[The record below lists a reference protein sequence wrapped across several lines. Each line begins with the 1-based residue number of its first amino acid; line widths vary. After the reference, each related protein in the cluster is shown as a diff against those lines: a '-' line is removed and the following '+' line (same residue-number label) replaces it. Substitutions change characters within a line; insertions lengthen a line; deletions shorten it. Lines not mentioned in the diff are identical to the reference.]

1 MSNDTQVR
9 PYTMRRRNGVFGA
22 ARGRAILG
30 TMKIVADLHIHSHF
44 SRATSKNLTFEH
56 LARWAQ
62 LKGIHV
68 VGTGDVSHP
77 GWLAEMREKLEP
89 ADGSGL
95 YRLREPWASDV
106 QGQVPASCHAPVRF
120 ILGGEISNIYKRD
133 GQTRKVHNV
142 IFAPSLDAVGRLQ
155 ARLEK
160 IGNIRSDGRPILGL
174 DSRDLLETVLEVDP
188 ACRLIPA
195 HIWTPWFSMLG
206 SKSGFDSVEACYA
219 DLTPHIFALET
230 GLSSDPP
237 MNWRVSQLDRYT
249 LVSSSD
255 AHSPE
260 KLGREATVFDTELS
274 YEALFDA
281 LRTGDPATFRGTIEF
296 FPEEGKYHLDG
307 HRNCGVVWEPA
318 ITREHGGIC
327 AVCGKPVTIGVMH
340 RVEELADRPVGA
352 RPACARPF
360 TSLIPLPEVIG
371 QTFGVG
377 PGSGRVAQ
385 EYQKLLGRLGPELAI
400 LQSIDLGEIAAA
412 SSERLADGLGRM
424 RRGEVD
430 AQAGY
435 DGEYGVIRLFTAAT
449 GRAVAMGGQIGLFG
463 EGEGGSA
470 QGRGEAPG
478 GVREETAAYPA
489 VAAQAP
495 LFDLDA
501 ADEAPSADAGN
512 AMDGGGEDW
521 HSGAQPVGATGRSP
535 LRAANAGQPGG
546 DTPPLQTAGGGLNDA
561 QAAAVRCVDR
571 PLIIS
576 AGPGT
581 GKTRTLTHRIAHLVT
596 THGVSPSAILAI
608 TFTNKAAHE
617 MRERLDALLG
627 ARAAAIMVRT
637 FHSFAAGL
645 LREHATHLGLD
656 PRFVVVGEDARAGM
670 LSAACPALS
679 SGEVHDALR
688 RISDAKNRLV
698 TPEDDGLGRTWAAY
712 QAALAQAHALDFDD
726 LIGEAVRLL
735 STCDDVRAQVQ
746 ERYRYISVDEYQ
758 DVNAAQVAL
767 LRLLAPPDGRAN
779 LCVIGDPDQAIYG
792 FRGADRSYFG
802 RFTEDYPDAVV
813 LRLSD
818 NYRSTQVILDAA
830 LQVIGG
836 ETWGGET
843 PPLRGADAGGDY
855 MGGETPPPRRARD
868 ATERGGKAGTA
879 DVEPAGATG
888 RSPLHAAGDVA
899 PAGPGVARSPLRA
912 VAAAAWA
919 GGIPPLLDVYA
930 APTDRAEAE
939 YVVHQVEQLVGGVS
953 HFSLDS
959 GRATGDVPAAERS
972 FAEFAVL
979 YRLGAQSRG
988 LVEAFDR
995 SGIPYQTVGQAPL
1008 TSYADIRAILDA
1020 LWGIHNPE
1028 ARLHAAAGARR
1039 KGSTRT
1045 TGAGRTRRSAPTA
1058 TGEAVAQMVVHMA
1071 EGLRLGR
1078 DPASAARVEQL
1089 ARLAEPFGAEL
1100 GPFLETMALHKE
1112 TDAYDPRADRVTLMT
1127 LHASKGLEFPVV
1139 FIVGC
1144 EEGLLP
1150 YVRQGR
1156 EPAPG
1161 EHLVHDG
1168 SLTPGEGPI
1177 ASEGAGVDEERRL
1190 FYVGM
1195 TRAREKLVLCHA
1207 RRRMLFGQTMENPPS
1222 RFIDDIQAALKV
1234 LQEAQARRRP
1244 KVEDPQLSLF

>member
-1 MSNDTQVR
+1 MMTGTRD
-9 PYTMRRRNGVFGA
+9 GVFGA

-106 QGQVPASCHAPVRF
+106 QGQTPASCRAPVRF
-120 ILGGEISNIYKRD
+120 IPGGEISNIYKRD

-142 IFAPSLDAVGRLQ
+142 VFAPSLDTVARLQ

-237 MNWRVSQLDRYT
+237 MNWRVSQLDPYT
-249 LVSSSD
+249 LVSCSD

-281 LRTGDPATFRGTIEF
+281 LKTGDPATFGGTIEF

-307 HRNCGVVWEPA
+307 HRNCGVAWEPA
-318 ITREHGGIC
+318 TTREHGGVC
-327 AVCGKPVTIGVMH
+327 TVCGKPVTVGVMH

-371 QTFGVG
+371 QALGVG

-400 LQSIDLGEIAAA
+400 LQSIGLGEIAAA
-412 SSERLADGLGRM
+412 SSERLAEGIGRM

-430 AQAGY
+430 AQGGY
-435 DGEYGVIRLFTAAT
+435 DGEFGVIRLFTSAT
-449 GRAVAMGGQIGLFG
+449 GRAVATGGQIGLFG
-463 EGEGGSA
+463 DGAGGETR
-470 QGRGEAPG
+470 GR
-478 GVREETAAYPA
+478 R
-489 VAAQAP
+489 
-495 LFDLDA
+495 
-501 ADEAPSADAGN
+501 DAG
-512 AMDGGGEDW
+512 GG
-521 HSGAQPVGATGRSP
+521 PVGATGRSP
-535 LRAANAGQPGG
+535 LRAVGDVAPAGQDTVATTRGG
-546 DTPPLQTAGGGLNDA
+546 ETPPLRVGVDAGLNDA

-596 THGVSPSAILAI
+596 AHGVAPSAILAI
-608 TFTNKAAHE
+608 TFTNKAANE

-627 ARAAAIMVRT
+627 ARAAAITVRT

-645 LREHATHLGLD
+645 LRAHAAHLGLD
-656 PRFVVVGEDARAGM
+656 PRFVVVGEDARAAI

-679 SGEVHDALR
+679 GGEVQDALR

-712 QAALAQAHALDFDD
+712 QAALTEAHALDFDD

-735 STCDDVRAQVQ
+735 STCDDVRARIQ

-767 LRLLAPPDGRAN
+767 LRLLAPPGGRAN

-792 FRGADRSYFG
+792 FRGADRSYFS
-802 RFTEDYPDAVV
+802 RFVDDYPGAVV
-813 LRLSD
+813 LRLGD

-830 LQVIGG
+830 LQVIGA
-836 ETWGGET
+836 ETWGGDAA
-843 PPLRGADAGGDY
+843 PL
-855 MGGETPPPRRARD
+855 RRARD
-868 ATERGGKAGTA
+868 ATTRGGKAGTA
-879 DVEPAGATG
+879 DVEPVGATG
-888 RSPLHAAGDVA
+888 RSPLHAAGDDA
-899 PAGPGVARSPLRA
+899 PGGPGVGRPPLRA

-919 GGIPPLLDVYA
+919 GAIPPLLDVYA

-959 GRATGDVPAAERS
+959 GRASGDAPAAERS

-979 YRLGAQSRG
+979 YRLGAQSRA

-995 SGIPYQTVGQAPL
+995 SGIPYQTAGQAPL
-1008 TSYADIRAILDA
+1008 TSYADIRVILDA

-1028 ARLHAAAGARR
+1028 ARLHVAAGGRGRGGA
-1039 KGSTRT
+1039 RT
-1045 TGAGRTRRSAPTA
+1045 TGTGRTRRSAPTA
-1058 TGEAVAQMVVHMA
+1058 TGEAAARMVGHMA
-1071 EGLRLGR
+1071 EALRLGR

-1089 ARLAEPFGAEL
+1089 VRLAEPFGAEL

-1112 TDAYDPRADRVTLMT
+1112 TDAYDPRADRVTLIT

-1150 YVRQGR
+1150 YVRRGR
-1156 EPAPG
+1156 EHG
-1161 EHLVHDG
+1161 
-1168 SLTPGEGPI
+1168 PGEGPARDEVLT
-1177 ASEGAGVDEERRL
+1177 ASEGLTASEDADVAEERRL

-1207 RRRMLFGQTMENPPS
+1207 RRRMLFGQAMENPPS
-1222 RFIDDIQAALKV
+1222 RFIGDIQAALKV

-1244 KVEDPQLSLF
+1244 KAEDPQLSLF